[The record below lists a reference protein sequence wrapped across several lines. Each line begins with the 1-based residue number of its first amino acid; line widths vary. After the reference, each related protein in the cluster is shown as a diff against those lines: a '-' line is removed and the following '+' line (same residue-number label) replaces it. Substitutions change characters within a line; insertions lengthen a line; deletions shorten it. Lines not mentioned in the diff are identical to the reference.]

1 MRPRATVAAATPT
14 TDLAAGRA
22 LITPRRRNFIFV
34 ALVLGILLSSL
45 DQTIVAIA
53 LPTIVADLGEAGRQ
67 SWVVTSYLLASTIAT
82 ALVGKLG
89 DMFGRKRVFQVR
101 AALCGGVGVVWAD
114 AVDDHAGRIP
124 CLTGRRRRRH
134 HRHRYRPDR

>member
-1 MRPRATVAAATPT
+1 MMRPRATVAAATPT

-67 SWVVTSYLLASTIAT
+67 S
-82 ALVGKLG
+82 
-89 DMFGRKRVFQVR
+89 
-101 AALCGGVGVVWAD
+101 
-114 AVDDHAGRIP
+114 
-124 CLTGRRRRRH
+124 
-134 HRHRYRPDR
+134 